1 MTLEHIEPIEQTF
14 TIETEEEVSEEIQE
28 FILISSIL
36 NLNLLKK
43 GTKALSM
50 RLMNPGGNRKK
61 KIYKKKLTSRGI
73 KKILLIINNLIK
85 KLKILRSLKN

>member
-1 MTLEHIEPIEQTF
+1 
-14 TIETEEEVSEEIQE
+14 
-28 FILISSIL
+28 
-36 NLNLLKK
+36 
-43 GTKALSM
+43 M

-73 KKILLIINNLIK
+73 KILPITNNLIK

>member
-28 FILISSIL
+28 LFFYFKFKFI
-36 NLNLLKK
+36 KK

-50 RLMNPGGNRKK
+50 RLMNPGGNKK
-61 KIYKKKLTSRGI
+61 KRICKLVAW
-73 KKILLIINNLIK
+73 N
-85 KLKILRSLKN
+85 KNPADN